1 MNDDVPTRASSVR
14 PMLVGEIVRLA
25 ALSAPEIDA
34 ATLDDDAMTF
44 SELDAAANRLARALA
59 DLGAEKG
66 ARVCWWGDTT
76 LDVMPVFV
84 ALARVG
90 AVFAPVNAR
99 LSPDEARE
107 VLELARPVLL
117 VVDEG
122 HAPLSASFDVAT
134 VDLAALHQLA
144 ASHPTHPLDAGAGPG
159 PGADLDE
166 TDAHVI
172 FFTSG
177 STGRSKGVTL
187 SHRCNWLR
195 SYPGAQNG
203 AGGGTV
209 NMFPLCHMAGW
220 SQAMGT
226 WQARR
231 PIHLVRSPDAESL
244 LRATERHRASRL
256 YAIPAV
262 WARILDHGVEGYDLS
277 SVREADT
284 GTSAVPPELVA
295 RIKAALPHTV
305 TRIFYGSTESGP
317 AALLDDADTARKPGS
332 VGRAQPG
339 IELQLAENGEVCVRS
354 PFLMTG
360 YFDQP
365 EETAQAIDADGWY
378 HSGDLGVFDDEGFL
392 SITGRVRDVI
402 RTGGETVSPIEVED
416 ALRDHPSI
424 DEVAVVGLP
433 DPEWGEL
440 VCAVVVTS
448 ATVDLDDLRAH
459 GEGRLASFKRPRRVE
474 IVDALPRTMAT
485 GQIQRTLIV
494 ERIQAQRP

>member
-1 MNDDVPTRASSVR
+1 MNDTVTTRATSVR
-14 PMLVGEIVRLA
+14 PMLIGEIIGLA
-25 ALSAPEIDA
+25 AQSAPEVPA
-34 ATLDDDAMTF
+34 ATLDDDSITF
-44 SELDAAANRLARALA
+44 AELDAAANRLARTLA
-59 DLGAEKG
+59 DLGVERG

-76 LDVMPVFV
+76 LDVMAVFV
-84 ALARVG
+84 ALARIG

-107 VLELARPVLL
+107 VLDLARPVLL
-117 VVDEG
+117 VVDEA
-122 HAPLSASFDVAT
+122 HAPLSASFDVAN
-134 VDLAALHQLA
+134 VDLGALHQLA
-144 ASHPTHPLDAGAGPG
+144 ASHPTHPLDEGAGLG
-159 PGADLDE
+159 SNLDE
-166 TDAHVI
+166 ADAHVI

-177 STGRSKGVTL
+177 STGRSKGVIL

-195 SYPGAQNG
+195 SYPGAQSG
-203 AGGGTV
+203 LGGGTV
-209 NMFPLCHMAGW
+209 NMFPLFHMAGW

-226 WQARR
+226 WQSRR
-231 PIHLVRSPDAESL
+231 TIHLVRSPDAESL
-244 LRATERHRASRL
+244 LRTTERHRASRL

-262 WARILDHGVEGYDLS
+262 WARILEHGVEGYDLS

-305 TRIFYGSTESGP
+305 TRIFYGSTEAGP

-339 IELQLAENGEVCVRS
+339 IELKLADNGEVCVRS

-365 EETAQAIDADGWY
+365 EETAHAIDADGWY
-378 HSGDLGVFDDEGFL
+378 HSGDLGVLDEDGFL

-416 ALRDHPSI
+416 ALRDHPAV

-433 DPEWGEL
+433 DVEWGEL
-440 VCAVVVTS
+440 VCAVIVTS
-448 ATVDLDDLRAH
+448 TTVDLEELRAH
-459 GEGRLASFKRPRRVE
+459 CSGRLASFKQPRRVE
-474 IVDALPRTMAT
+474 IVDALPRTVPT

-494 ERIQAQRP
+494 ERIQSQRP

>member
-1 MNDDVPTRASSVR
+1 MTRQTSAR
-14 PMLVGEIVRLA
+14 PLLIGEIIRLA
-25 ALSAPEIDA
+25 ALTSPDRNA
-34 ATLDDDAMTF
+34 ATLDDDEMTF
-44 SELDAAANRLARALA
+44 GELDRSANRLARALA
-59 DLGAEKG
+59 DLGAVKG
-66 ARVCWWGDTT
+66 ERVCWWGDTT

-84 ALARVG
+84 ALARLG

-107 VLELARPVLL
+107 VLELARPALL
-117 VVDEG
+117 IVDEG

-134 VDLAALHQLA
+134 VDLNALHQLA
-144 ASHPTHPLDAGAGPG
+144 ASHPVHPLGSTAGAGP
-159 PGADLDE
+159 DTELDE
-166 TDAHVI
+166 NDAHVI

-177 STGRSKGVTL
+177 STGRSKGVIL

-209 NMFPLCHMAGW
+209 NMFPLFHMAGW

-231 PIHLVRSPDAESL
+231 PIHLVRSPDARSL
-244 LRATERHRASRL
+244 LETTERHRATRL

-262 WARILDHGVEGYDLS
+262 WARILEHGVEGYDLS

-305 TRIFYGSTESGP
+305 TRIFYGSTEAGP
-317 AALLDDADTARKPGS
+317 AALLDDADAARKPGS

-339 IELQLAENGEVCVRS
+339 IELKLAENGEVCVRS

-365 EETAQAIDADGWY
+365 DETARAIDADGWY

-416 ALRDHPSI
+416 ALRDHPAI
-424 DEVAVVGLP
+424 EEVAVVGVP
-433 DPEWGEL
+433 DAEWGEL
-440 VCAVVVTS
+440 VCAVIVTS
-448 ATVDLDDLRAH
+448 GAVELEDLRSHCA
-459 GEGRLASFKRPRRVE
+459 GKLASFKQPRRVE
-474 IVDALPRTMAT
+474 VVDALPRTAAT

-494 ERIQAQRP
+494 ERIQSQ